1 MRLKLSNKRTSNK
14 PVLLIRIEKPMVD
27 NMTFVSCG
35 FGMVNSDGHL
45 PPRLG
50 NEDFSIQSNLM
61 NDRNATVEQL
71 LGVIPGSEFQN
82 VDNFMSKSVSLDGQ
96 SFGIDLGAV
105 PYMDAS
111 SMIQNCATEL
121 QLKESS
127 PAVVATNTLSEE
139 ASAKWSNF
147 DSQNTQQMDYKAPAD
162 ANAYIDPWN

>member
-1 MRLKLSNKRTSNK
+1 MRLKLSNKRTSMNQI
-14 PVLLIRIEKPMVD
+14 LFIRIEKSMVD
-27 NMTFVSCG
+27 NVTFVSCG
-35 FGMVNSDGHL
+35 FGMVDSDSHL

-71 LGVIPGSEFQN
+71 LGVIPGSEFEN
-82 VDNFMSKSVSLDGQ
+82 VGNFMSKSVSLDGQ
-96 SFGIDLGAV
+96 SFGLNLESA
-105 PYMDAS
+105 PYMDVS

>member
-1 MRLKLSNKRTSNK
+1 MRLKLSNKRTSMNQI
-14 PVLLIRIEKPMVD
+14 LFIRIEKSMVD
-27 NMTFVSCG
+27 NVTFVSCG
-35 FGMVNSDGHL
+35 FGMVDSDSHL

-71 LGVIPGSEFQN
+71 LGVIPGSEFEN
-82 VDNFMSKSVSLDGQ
+82 VGNFMSKSVSLDGQ
-96 SFGIDLGAV
+96 SFGLNLESA
-105 PYMDAS
+105 PYMDVS

-127 PAVVATNTLSEE
+127 AVVATNTLTDD
-139 ASAKWSNF
+139 ASSNWSKF
-147 DSQNTQQMDYKAPAD
+147 DSQNTQQADFKAPTN